1 MIGKLTGIICSLS
14 EDSLIIDVNGV
25 GYLTF
30 ISSSL
35 KQKLALGE
43 KVSLFIETYVRED
56 SITLFAFITESDKQV
71 FNLLK
76 TVQGVGPKLAL
87 AIMSLE
93 ASVILNAIIIQ
104 DTKKLQ
110 NVSGVGAKVA
120 SRITSE
126 LKDKVNKL
134 FSGEHLTSLNSRD
147 ANNSLLT
154 STNNAIEALQ
164 SLGYSYKEAERAVKY
179 VISNNSDGDMKN
191 NTEEL
196 VKQSLSYFLKNS
208 KPN

>member
-30 ISSSL
+30 ISSAV
-35 KQKLALGE
+35 KQKVALGE
-43 KVSLFIETYVRED
+43 EVSLFIETYVRED
-56 SITLFAFITESDKQV
+56 SITLFAFLTESDKQV

-134 FSGEHLTSLNSRD
+134 FSGEHLSSLNSSD

-154 STNNAIEALQ
+154 YTNNAIEALQ